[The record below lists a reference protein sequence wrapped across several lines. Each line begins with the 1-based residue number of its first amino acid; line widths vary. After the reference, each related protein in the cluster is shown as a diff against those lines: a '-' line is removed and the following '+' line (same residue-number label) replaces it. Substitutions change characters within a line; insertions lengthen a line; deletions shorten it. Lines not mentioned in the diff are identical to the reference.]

1 MPTIAIVGA
10 GAGMGQA
17 IARVFGAHGYSVA
30 LIARTPAKVQAL
42 AKLLTEE
49 GITAEAF
56 PADVRDHHALTAA
69 LGAARAR
76 FGSIDVLEYSP
87 AAQAETMAGVKR
99 ASEATPADIE
109 REIDIQ
115 FYGAVVATQALL
127 PAMREAGAGTIIVT
141 TGAGSIDPSPML
153 GNITPA
159 GAAVRNWALS
169 LHRDLAGTGIQVG
182 HAAIG
187 VWIGQDGRDGVPA
200 ATPDQIA
207 PMYWEL
213 HTDHSLAE
221 KVFAL

>member
-1 MPTIAIVGA
+1 MPTIAIIGA

-42 AKLLTEE
+42 ADQLTAD
-49 GITAEAF
+49 GIAAATF
-56 PADVRDHHALTAA
+56 PADVRDHDALTAA
-69 LGAARAR
+69 LDAARER

-87 AAQAETMAGVKR
+87 AAQAETMAGVRR
-99 ASEATPADIE
+99 AAEATPADIQ

-115 FYGAVVATQALL
+115 FYGAVVAAQAVL

-169 LHRDLAGTGIQVG
+169 LHKDLAGTGIQVA

-187 VWIGQDGRDGVPA
+187 VWIGQDSPDGTPA

-213 HTDHSLAE
+213 HTNNDLTE
-221 KVFAL
+221 KIYTA